1 MNRTDT
7 ERFSGLTLKLFNL
20 CLTKPRAPNIMA
32 TGINVICC
40 IGLAVVLTG
49 VGKSAFI
56 GKSHSGGKDDPVLQY
71 VVNNSLR
78 EHPVLTKLR
87 LRTLEDPW
95 NIMMVASEQAQF
107 MANLIRLIN
116 ATNAIEIGMYTGYNA
131 LSMALAMSE
140 NGRVVACEIE
150 DTYVDIAKPFFK
162 EAGVENKI
170 DVRHQ
175 IAMKTLNELIAA
187 GGAGAYDFVFIDADK
202 FNYDRYYEKS
212 LELIRPG
219 GIIAIDNVL
228 WSGNVVNPA
237 PNDLT
242 SQALD
247 ALNKKLHKDQRIEL
261 SMLTVG
267 DGLSIV
273 IKR

>member
-1 MNRTDT
+1 MQ
-7 ERFSGLTLKLFNL
+7 S
-20 CLTKPRAPNIMA
+20 IMA
-32 TGINVICC
+32 TDIKMLFCV
-40 IGLAVVLTG
+40 GLFFVLTG
-49 VGKSAFI
+49 VGKSALI
-56 GKSHSGGKDDPVLQY
+56 GKSHSGGKDDLVLQY

-87 LRTLEDPW
+87 LRTLEDQW
-95 NIMMVASEQAQF
+95 SRMMVASEQAQL

-116 ATNAIEIGMYTGYNA
+116 GTKAIEIGMYTEYNA
-131 LSMALAMSE
+131 LSMALAMPE

-150 DTYVDIAKPFFK
+150 DTYVEIAKPFFK

-170 DVRHQ
+170 DVRLQ
-175 IAMKTLNELIAA
+175 TAMKTLDDLITA
-187 GGAGAYDFVFIDADK
+187 GEAGTYDFVFIDADK
-202 FNYDRYYEKS
+202 SNYDGYYEKS
-212 LELIRPG
+212 LELIRKG

-228 WSGNVVNPA
+228 WSGKVVNPA
-237 PNDLT
+237 PTDLT

-267 DGLSIV
+267 DGLTIA